1 MTHVSIW
8 MKYIKQPLW
17 RHIEIARTMISC
29 SCEIAPKIYIIF
41 VTHITVN
48 VSNGFHFH
56 PPTTSMRCFWLLFV
70 CLTYQKSTWNT
81 ESKRQ
86 KNCSSISECGMF
98 CLFLDVDV
106 QLLFHTRLS
115 FINRKIACRYSKWLP
130 EENKYYDGNRIW
142 RMINVVWNGVPK
154 IFCLAHHSIDHN
166 LNYTMF
172 GKKKKLLSSLSYCDA
187 R

>member
-1 MTHVSIW
+1 M
-8 MKYIKQPLW
+8 
-17 RHIEIARTMISC
+17 
-29 SCEIAPKIYIIF
+29 
-41 VTHITVN
+41 
-48 VSNGFHFH
+48 
-56 PPTTSMRCFWLLFV
+56 LLVAV
-70 CLTYQKSTWNT
+70 CLFDIPTSQKSTWNT

-142 RMINVVWNGVPK
+142 RMINVVWNWVPK

-172 GKKKKLLSSLSYCDA
+172 GKKKKIIIVVVILRCEVISPSRHSRTVYLSSHAASIFSNLNIFENGDPADSDIFSCIINNNKIYIIY
-187 R
+187 RRRL

>member
-1 MTHVSIW
+1 
-8 MKYIKQPLW
+8 
-17 RHIEIARTMISC
+17 MILV
-29 SCEIAPKIYIIF
+29 A
-41 VTHITVN
+41 
-48 VSNGFHFH
+48 
-56 PPTTSMRCFWLLFV
+56 V
-70 CLTYQKSTWNT
+70 CLFDIPTSQKSTWNT

-142 RMINVVWNGVPK
+142 RMINVVWNWVPK

-172 GKKKKLLSSLSYCDA
+172 GKKKKNYYRRCHIAMRGNFTFTSFADCIFVIACGFNIFVFKHIRKWWSS